1 MNPRPVSALVMGI
14 IALLFGGLTLFS
26 GGTNLFG
33 GGDAGNYV
41 GFVLWFN
48 FLAGF
53 AYILA
58 GIGLILWQHWAI
70 PLAGGIAAA
79 TVLVFIAFGIHIA
92 MGGLY
97 ETKTLGAM
105 VLRSGVWI
113 AIAWLSRKAWNR
125 ISTPN
130 P

>member
-1 MNPRPVSALVMGI
+1 MNPRPVSALVMGVFG
-14 IALLFGGLTLFS
+14 LLFGGLTLFS

-58 GIGLILWQHWAI
+58 AVGLILWRHWAVT
-70 PLAGGIAAA
+70 LAGVIAAA
-79 TVLVFIAFGIHIA
+79 TVLVFVAFGIHILT
-92 MGGLY
+92 GGLY

-105 VLRSGVWI
+105 VLRSGAWI
-113 AIAWLSRKAWNR
+113 AIAWFSRKAWSKGA
-125 ISTPN
+125 IE
-130 P
+130 